1 MIDGRLGYSDMSTST
16 ELLTAE
22 DLLRMVPDGYR
33 YELVKG
39 ELLRMP
45 PAGNIHG
52 KRAMRLGWRLARH
65 VEANDLGVV
74 FAAETGFRLASDP
87 DTVRA
92 PDIAFVIKTR
102 VEEVGE
108 FEGFW
113 PGAPDLA
120 VEVISPGDSYT
131 EVEEKVE
138 EYLQAGARAVWVVDP
153 RRRTITVYRSL
164 TDITILTENDT
175 LEGGDIIPGFSCRAA
190 EVFA

>member
-1 MIDGRLGYSDMSTST
+1 MRMPADGH
-16 ELLTAE
+16 
-22 DLLRMVPDGYR
+22 R

-39 ELLRMP
+39 ELTKMP

-52 KRAMRLGWRLARH
+52 KRTMRLGWRLARH
-65 VEANDLGVV
+65 VEANDLGIV

-92 PDIAFVIKTR
+92 PDVALVIKTR

-131 EVEEKVE
+131 EVEETVE
-138 EYLQAGARAVWVVDP
+138 EYLQSGARALWVVDP
-153 RRRTITVYRSL
+153 RRRTITVCRSL

-175 LEGGDIIPGFSCRAA
+175 LEVGDLIPGFSCRVA
-190 EVFA
+190 EVFAQDNSPDIPKCARVIEFNRGEE

>member
-1 MIDGRLGYSDMSTST
+1 MSTST

-22 DLLRMVPDGYR
+22 DLQRMVPDGYR

-52 KRAMRLGWRLARH
+52 KRTMRLGWRLARH
-65 VEANDLGVV
+65 VEANDLGIV

-92 PDIAFVIKTR
+92 PDVAFVVKTR

-113 PGAPDLA
+113 PDAPDLA

-164 TDITILTENDT
+164 TDITILIENDT
-175 LEGGDIIPGFSCRAA
+175 LEGGDIIPGFSYRVA

>member
-1 MIDGRLGYSDMSTST
+1 MSTAT
-16 ELLTAE
+16 ELLTAD
-22 DLLRMVPDGYR
+22 DLLRKPHDGYR

-39 ELLRMP
+39 ELIQMP

-52 KRAMRLGWRLARH
+52 KRTMRLGWRLARH

-74 FAAETGFRLASDP
+74 FAAETGFMLATDP

-92 PDIAFVIKTR
+92 PDVAFVTKTR
-102 VEEVGE
+102 IEEVGE

-138 EYLQAGARAVWVVDP
+138 EYLNAGVRAVWVVNP
-153 RRRTITVYRSL
+153 RRRTITIYRSL

-175 LEGGDIIPGFSCRAA
+175 LDGGDIIPGFSCRVA
-190 EVFA
+190 EVFG

>member
-1 MIDGRLGYSDMSTST
+1 MSTAT
-16 ELLTAE
+16 ELLTAD
-22 DLLRMVPDGYR
+22 DLLRQPHDGYR

-39 ELLRMP
+39 ELIKMP

-74 FAAETGFRLASDP
+74 FAAETGFRLATDP

-92 PDIAFVIKTR
+92 PDVAFVTR
-102 VEEVGE
+102 ARIEEMGE

-131 EVEEKVE
+131 EVEEKIE
-138 EYLQAGARAVWVVDP
+138 EFLNGGARAVWVVDP
-153 RRRTITVYRSL
+153 RRRTITVYRSSV
-164 TDITILTENDT
+164 DITILAENDI
-175 LEGGDIIPGFSCRAA
+175 LDGGDIIPGFICHVA

>member
-1 MIDGRLGYSDMSTST
+1 MSTAT
-16 ELLTAE
+16 QLLTVE
-22 DLLRMVPDGYR
+22 DLLRMPDDGYR

-52 KRAMRLGWRLARH
+52 KRTMRLGWRLAQQ
-65 VEANDLGVV
+65 VEANDLGIV

-92 PDIAFVIKTR
+92 PDVAFVIKTR

-164 TDITILTENDT
+164 ADITILTENDT
-175 LEGGDIIPGFSCRAA
+175 LEGGDLIPGFSCGVA

>member
-1 MIDGRLGYSDMSTST
+1 MSTAT
-16 ELLTAE
+16 QGLTAE
-22 DLLRMVPDGYR
+22 DLLRMPDDGYR

-39 ELLRMP
+39 ELLRVP

-52 KRAMRLGWRLARH
+52 KRTMRLGWRLAQH
-65 VEANDLGVV
+65 VEANDLGIV
-74 FAAETGFRLASDP
+74 FASETGFRLASDP

-92 PDIAFVIKTR
+92 PDVAFVIKTR
-102 VEEVGE
+102 VEDVGE

-175 LEGGDIIPGFSCRAA
+175 LEGGDFIPGFSCGVA

>member
-1 MIDGRLGYSDMSTST
+1 MSNGT
-16 ELLTAE
+16 ELLSAD
-22 DLLRMVPDGYR
+22 DLLRKPHDGYR

-39 ELLRMP
+39 ELIKEP
-45 PAGNIHG
+45 PAGNING
-52 KRAMRLGWRLARH
+52 KRAMRLGWRLAQY
-65 VEANDLGVV
+65 VESNDLGVV
-74 FAAETGFRLASDP
+74 FAAEAGFRLATDP

-92 PDIAFVIKTR
+92 PDVAFVTR
-102 VEEVGE
+102 MRIEEAGE

-138 EYLQAGARAVWVVDP
+138 EYLSAGTRGVWIVDP

-164 TDITILTENDT
+164 ADITILTENDR
-175 LEGGDIIPGFSCRAA
+175 LKGGDIIPGFSCPVA

>member
-1 MIDGRLGYSDMSTST
+1 MSTAT
-16 ELLTAE
+16 ELLTAD
-22 DLLRMVPDGYR
+22 DLLSQPHDGYR

-39 ELLRMP
+39 ELIREP

-52 KRAMRLGWRLARH
+52 KRTMRLGWRMARH
-65 VEANDLGVV
+65 VEANVLGVV
-74 FAAETGFRLASDP
+74 FAAETGFRLATNP

-92 PDIAFVIKTR
+92 PDVAFVTKTR
-102 VEEVGE
+102 IGEVGE

-138 EYLQAGARAVWVVDP
+138 EYLNAGVRAVWVVNP
-153 RRRTITVYRSL
+153 RRRTITVYRTL
-164 TDITILTENDT
+164 TDMTILTENDT
-175 LEGGDIIPGFSCRAA
+175 LEGGDIIPGFSCRVA
-190 EVFA
+190 EVFG

>member
-1 MIDGRLGYSDMSTST
+1 MSSAT
-16 ELLTAE
+16 ELLTAD
-22 DLLRMVPDGYR
+22 DLLRQPHDGHR

-52 KRAMRLGWRLARH
+52 KRTMRLGWRLAQH
-65 VEANDLGVV
+65 VEANDLGIV

-92 PDIAFVIKTR
+92 PDVAFVIKTR
-102 VEEVGE
+102 VEDVGE

-175 LEGGDIIPGFSCRAA
+175 LEGGDLIPGFSCGVA

>member
-1 MIDGRLGYSDMSTST
+1 MIYDRLGPWNMSTAI
-16 ELLTAE
+16 ELLTAD
-22 DLLRMVPDGYR
+22 DLLRKPRDGYR
-33 YELVKG
+33 YELVQG
-39 ELLRMP
+39 ELIKMT

-74 FAAETGFRLASDP
+74 FAAETGFLLATNP

-92 PDIAFVIKTR
+92 PDVAFVTKAR
-102 VEEVGE
+102 VEQAGD

-113 PGAPDLA
+113 PGPPDLA

-138 EYLQAGARAVWVVDP
+138 EYLNAGASAVWVVDP
-153 RRRTITVYRSL
+153 KRRTITVYRSL
-164 TDITILTENDT
+164 TEITILTENDT
-175 LEGGDIIPGFSCRAA
+175 LDGEDIIPGFSCLAA

>member
-1 MIDGRLGYSDMSTST
+1 MSTAT
-16 ELLTAE
+16 DLLTADE
-22 DLLRMVPDGYR
+22 LLKRPHDGYR
-33 YELVKG
+33 YELSKG
-39 ELLRMP
+39 ELIREP

-52 KRAMRLGWRLARH
+52 NRTMRLGWRLARH

-74 FAAETGFRLASDP
+74 FAAETGFKLAANP

-92 PDIAFVIKTR
+92 PDVAFVTKTR
-102 VEEVGE
+102 VDEVGE

-138 EYLQAGARAVWVVDP
+138 EYLNAGSKAVWVVDP

-164 TDITILTENDT
+164 TDITILTENDA
-175 LEGGDIIPGFSCRAA
+175 LEGGDIIPGFSCLVA
-190 EVFA
+190 EVFG